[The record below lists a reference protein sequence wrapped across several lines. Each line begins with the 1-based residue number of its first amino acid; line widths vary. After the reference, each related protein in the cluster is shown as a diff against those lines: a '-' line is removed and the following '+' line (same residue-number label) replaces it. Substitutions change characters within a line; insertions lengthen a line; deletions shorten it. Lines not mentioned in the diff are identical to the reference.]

1 MKQFKVALTFGRF
14 NLLHKGHI
22 DLFKQMADNASELAI
37 GVSTGPNNLTYRQRA
52 DVIQACSRAD
62 SFGVTYGLFPK
73 RQPFDMFREAGHLH
87 AEEMVFYVGE
97 DQYALAKAV
106 ERTIGCAVR
115 TIPRLTSSTQV
126 REAIDNED
134 WDLLA
139 GMVPAS
145 IISNVVQLHLT
156 TNA

>member
-22 DLFKQMADNASELAI
+22 DLFKQMAGNASELAI

-73 RQPFDMFREAGHLH
+73 RQPFDMFKETSHLH

-97 DQYALAKAV
+97 DQYTLAKAI

-145 IISNVVQLHLT
+145 IISSVIQLHLT
-156 TNA
+156 ANA